1 MHIAVL
7 SQGLLSM
14 IVVSIP
20 GCNFERMN
28 RHGSGVSYISSRD
41 TVNFKRL
48 TDVSKP
54 KVKPFVVLVSDVL
67 FPVYDV

>member
-1 MHIAVL
+1 
-7 SQGLLSM
+7 
-14 IVVSIP
+14 
-20 GCNFERMN
+20 MN
-28 RHGSGVSYISSRD
+28 RHGSGVSHISSRD

-48 TDVSKP
+48 TDFPDDYLKLIAFQVSKP

>member
-1 MHIAVL
+1 
-7 SQGLLSM
+7 
-14 IVVSIP
+14 
-20 GCNFERMN
+20 MN

-48 TDVSKP
+48 TDFPDDDLELIAFQVSKP

-67 FPVYDV
+67 LPVYDV